1 MINRAA
7 RIPRSIL
14 LVAAGWMAIVAPAAL
29 AQADAATGGSP
40 SPSAIPAGKPLRF
53 QASTIRENTS
63 PVTINRFVFTPEGI
77 KIDNAP
83 LLLILQAAYGMF
95 NAPDDVFPGLPDWA
109 KTEKFN
115 LAAVVDEND
124 KDAFQQL
131 DMAHRQLMVQ
141 ALLAERFKLKAHRE
155 VRELPVYA
163 LVVAKGG
170 PKLQESKLAGTP
182 DLGSSIDRVG
192 GEISAHN
199 VDLSQLVPGLTQIVG
214 HTVQDKTGLT
224 GKYDFVLSWDPDD
237 HSTGSPPQA
246 SIFKAVEDQLG
257 LKLEPAKGN
266 VDCLVIDH
274 VDKPA
279 ID

>member
-1 MINRAA
+1 MNNRAA
-7 RIPRSIL
+7 RTPRSIL
-14 LVAAGWMAIVAPAAL
+14 LVAAGWMAIATPAAI
-29 AQADAATGGSP
+29 AQADAATGANP
-40 SPSAIPAGKPLRF
+40 PQSATPADKPLVF
-53 QASTIRENTS
+53 QASTIRENQS
-63 PVTINRFVFTPEGI
+63 PVTINRFVFTQEGI

-95 NAPDDVFPGLPDWA
+95 NTPDDIFPGLPDWA

-115 LAAVVDEND
+115 LAAVVDQDD

-131 DMAHRQLMVQ
+131 DIAHRQLMIQ

-155 VRELPVYA
+155 TRELPVYA

-170 PKLQESKLAGTP
+170 PKLQESKLVGTP
-182 DLGSSIDRVG
+182 DLGSSIDKTLG
-192 GEISAHN
+192 QISAHN
-199 VDLSQLVPGLTQIVG
+199 VDLSQLVPGLIQIVG
-214 HTVQDKTGLT
+214 RTVQDKTGLT
-224 GKYDFVLSWDPDD
+224 GKYDFVLTWDPDHTTD
-237 HSTGSPPQA
+237 GPPQA
-246 SIFKAVEDQLG
+246 SIFKAIEDQLG
-257 LKLEPAKGN
+257 LKLEPVTGK